1 MIYTT
6 NRAKNIKII
15 NKAELCKSVIFN
27 GKEYIQ
33 TGMESGPITI
43 YGWSFNEVYITFK
56 DDITDF
62 SEAFDGCDALTE
74 IPENLFANCPKVN
87 TFFQTFALCKSLKS
101 IPTGLFAHNPEVTD
115 FSGTFSGCEALKSIP
130 TSLFDNNRKIEVFSG
145 LFSNCTSLKGESPYT
160 VVEGK
165 KVHLYERELYPEL
178 FEEPGLHFGVFENC
192 TGLTDYAKMPS
203 VWQKFQ
209 D

>member
-101 IPTGLFAHNPEVTD
+101 IPTGLFDNNRKVSD
-115 FSGTFSGCEALKSIP
+115 FSYTFYGCSALTGESPYTMIGDQKVHIYERNNYLYIFSKIENRTGTFSGC
-130 TSLFDNNRKIEVFSG
+130 N
-145 LFSNCTSLKGESPYT
+145 
-160 VVEGK
+160 
-165 KVHLYERELYPEL
+165 
-178 FEEPGLHFGVFENC
+178 
-192 TGLTDYAKMPS
+192 GLTDLQS
-203 VWQKFQ
+203 NSI
-209 D
+209 